1 MSPSRRTAYAA
12 SLLVITSPTHL
23 NHCNDPIASIEPL
36 LEPLLCCCH
45 QQFTGIIPSVVS
57 KRISATLRKR
67 PGKPRRGRPIVHSD
81 EWSKVSVVLFNRQIV
96 RLDAAVQVMRRKT
109 GRPLN
114 RAAII
119 RALID
124 GVLDSGF
131 ELTTIT
137 SESDLRQR
145 LAKLLRR

>member
-1 MSPSRRTAYAA
+1 VVGNGSP
-12 SLLVITSPTHL
+12 
-23 NHCNDPIASIEPL
+23 
-36 LEPLLCCCH
+36 
-45 QQFTGIIPSVVS
+45 
-57 KRISATLRKR
+57 ATRKR
-67 PGKPRRGRPIVHSD
+67 SGKPRRGRPFLHSD

-96 RLDAAVQVMRRKT
+96 HLDGAVNVMRKKT
-109 GRPLN
+109 GNPLN

-131 ELTTIT
+131 ELTAIT

-145 LAKLLRR
+145 LARLLRR